1 MHLIALQGIRGGCG
15 TTSLVAGLAS
25 ALALMHKPVLAIDLC
40 PSNLLGLHFGLP
52 FAPTPARGEPIAQAP
67 AESKAIA
74 CGERICVL
82 PFDRHNSVPP
92 AFASDWLDTM
102 LRQLTPPSG
111 AFVLLDIPS
120 CWGLPGPLSQHGDIH
135 WLYVLEADPAC
146 HVQLHERLRNGLGR
160 TGKQHWLINRFQ
172 PASRLSRDLF
182 ALWRQILGPQLIP
195 GVIHADEAVRE
206 ALARKQVLGESAPH
220 SLAMQ
225 DFLSLANWCIGT
237 LEQP

>member
-1 MHLIALQGIRGGCG
+1 MRLVALQGIRGGCG
-15 TTSLVAGLAS
+15 TTSLIAGLAS
-25 ALALMHKPVLAIDLC
+25 ALSLLHKPVLAIDLC

-52 FAPTPARGEPIAQAP
+52 FDPRPARAQRIAQTA
-67 AESKAIA
+67 AESKGIA

-82 PFDRHNSVPP
+82 PFDRHRSVPP
-92 AFASDWLDTM
+92 AFASDWLDVM
-102 LRQLTPPSG
+102 LRQLAPPSG

-120 CWGLPGPLSQHGDIH
+120 GWRLHGPLSQHGDIH
-135 WLYVLEADPAC
+135 WLEVLEADPAC
-146 HVQLHERLRNGLGR
+146 HVLLHEQLRNDQGR
-160 TGKQHWLINRFQ
+160 TGKQHWLINRFE
-172 PASRLSRDLF
+172 PTSRLSRDLF
-182 ALWRQILGPQLIP
+182 ALWRQILGPRLIP

-225 DFLSLANWCIGT
+225 DFLGLANWCIGT